1 MTEVLAGA
9 PDEVVTN
16 AIVQMVSLTPFGH
29 TGNLALITLDNGA
42 DHNRPSTF
50 GAASLTSL
58 SNAIDEA
65 QKSDAV
71 AIAVTGKPFIFAAG
85 ADLSAMSFLKDK
97 SQAIAIGDLG
107 HDVFLKLH
115 ESKKP
120 TFAFIN
126 GLALG
131 GGLEVGLNC
140 HYRTLASTAFTGLP
154 ECFLGLVPGW
164 GGATL
169 LPKLVGPENA
179 VQVIIVNALNNNTM
193 MKSKDALSLG
203 VVDAVFEPSDFLEN
217 SVKFAANVLNGKNK
231 IERKDFSKDSAAFEK
246 AIATGKAAVAK
257 KYSGAQIPSP
267 LAALDLIK
275 AAQSNSVR
283 DGFAAE
289 TKVLADLVMSDS
301 LRASLYSFN
310 LIQKKR
316 KKVEGAPKPALA
328 RKVTKVGVVGA
339 GLMASQL
346 ALLMLRNLK
355 VPVVITDIDQERVD
369 KGLSWIKSEI
379 QKLVDKKRLGS
390 EAATRL
396 LSNISGSVDKKVFAN
411 CDFVIEAIFEELALK
426 QKLFKELEAI
436 ITPECVLATNTS
448 SLSVEAMSEGLKNP
462 ERVVGFHF
470 FNPVAVMPLL
480 EVARTTKTDDATTAT
495 AINVGKELKKTMVI
509 VKDAPAFVVNRL
521 LTRFMGE
528 VTDAM
533 DEGTPYEVADAAMA
547 PLGFPMSSLELLGLV
562 GPGVALHVSETL
574 NKNLGPRYKVSPT
587 MQRFVKEGVKTFYVK
602 DANGLNIVNPAALAA
617 LEKGNSASTADQ
629 VRKRALEA
637 LATEA
642 KMMLDEGVVATPQEI
657 DICML
662 LGSGWPMHLGGILPY
677 LDREGI
683 SEAVCGVRFHPK
695 SLNNSEIVLAMPP
708 CLIPSSNTTTF
719 LYRCAIVIKAL
730 GSGLTHLG
738 SMTVTPTP
746 SR

>member
-1 MTEVLAGA
+1 MSDIKLPEGA
-9 PDEVVTN
+9 PEEVVTN
-16 AIVQMVSLTPFGH
+16 AILREVSLEPFGA
-29 TGNLALITLDNGA
+29 TGKLALITLDNGM
-42 DHNRPSTF
+42 DHNRPNTF
-50 GAASLTSL
+50 GAASLASL
-58 SNAIDEA
+58 KAAIESA
-65 QKSDAV
+65 ESSDAV

-85 ADLSAMSFLKDK
+85 ADLSGLAFLKDK
-97 SQAIAIGDLG
+97 SQALQIGKLG
-107 HDVFLKLH
+107 HDVFRKLG

-131 GGLEVGLNC
+131 GGLEVGLHC

-164 GGATL
+164 GGATI
-169 LPKLVGPENA
+169 LPKLIGPEKA
-179 VQVIIVNALNNNTM
+179 VQVIILNALNNNTM
-193 MKSKDALSLG
+193 MKAKDALGLG
-203 VVDAVFEPSDFLEN
+203 VVDAVYEPADFLEH
-217 SVKFAANVLNGKNK
+217 SIKFAAEIISGKKK
-231 IERKDFSKDSAAFEK
+231 IDRADYSKDTAGFEK

-257 KYSGAQIPSP
+257 KYGGAEIASP
-267 LAALDLIK
+267 LKALELIA
-275 AAQSNSVR
+275 AAQSNTYSQ
-283 DGFAAE
+283 GFDAE
-289 TKVLADLVMSDS
+289 DQVLADLVMTDS

-355 VPVVITDIDQERVD
+355 VPVVITDLDQERVD
-369 KGLSWIKSEI
+369 KGLAWIKAEI
-379 QKLVDKKRLGS
+379 AKLVEKKRLTPEG
-390 EAATRL
+390 ATRL
-396 LSNISGSVDKKVFAN
+396 LGNISGSTDQKVFAN
-411 CDFVIEAIFEELALK
+411 ADFVIEAIFEELSLK
-426 QKLFKELEAI
+426 QKLFKDLEKI
-436 ITPECVLATNTS
+436 ITPECILATNTS
-448 SLSVEAMSEGLKNP
+448 SLSVEAMSEGLTNP

-480 EVARTTKTDDATTAT
+480 EVARTSKTDDATTAT

-528 VTDAM
+528 VTDAI
-533 DEGTPYEVADAAMA
+533 DEGTPYDVADAAMR

-562 GPGVALHVSETL
+562 GPGVALHVAETL
-574 NKNLGPRYKVSPT
+574 NKNLGPRYKISPT
-587 MQRFVKEGVKTFYVK
+587 MQRFVKEGVRTFYVK
-602 DANGLNIVNPAALAA
+602 DDKGLNQVNPAALAL
-617 LEKGNSASTADQ
+617 LEKGSTPSTADQ
-629 VRKRALEA
+629 VRERALKA

-642 KMMLDEGVVATPQEI
+642 KMMLDEGVVATPSEI

-662 LGSGWPMHLGGILPY
+662 LGSGWPMHLGGILPF

-683 SEAVCGVRFHPK
+683 SEAVCGSRFHPAGVA
-695 SLNNSEIVLAMPP
+695 SLS
-708 CLIPSSNTTTF
+708 
-719 LYRCAIVIKAL
+719 
-730 GSGLTHLG
+730 
-738 SMTVTPTP
+738 
-746 SR
+746 

>member
-1 MTEVLAGA
+1 MSEVLAGA

-16 AIVQMVSLTPFGH
+16 AILQMVSLTPFGH

-42 DHNRPSTF
+42 DHNRPNTF
-50 GAASLTSL
+50 GPASLAAL

-107 HDVFLKLH
+107 HDVFIKLY

-217 SVKFAANVLNGKNK
+217 SVKFAANVLSGKTK
-231 IERKDFSKDSAAFEK
+231 IERKDFSKDTAGFEK

-267 LAALDLIK
+267 LAALELIK

-369 KGLSWIKSEI
+369 KGLTWIKSEI
-379 QKLVDKKRLGS
+379 QKLVDKKRLS
-390 EAATRL
+390 TEAASRL

-411 CDFVIEAIFEELALK
+411 CDFIIEAIFEELALK
-426 QKLFKELEAI
+426 QKLFKELEQI
-436 ITPECVLATNTS
+436 ITPECILATNTS

-528 VTDAM
+528 VTDAI

-587 MQRFVKEGVKTFYVK
+587 MQRFVKEGVKTFYIK
-602 DANGLNIVNPAALAA
+602 DANGINTVNPAALAA
-617 LEKGNSASTADQ
+617 LEKGNKPSTAEQ

-695 SLNNSEIVLAMPP
+695 GVASLP
-708 CLIPSSNTTTF
+708 
-719 LYRCAIVIKAL
+719 
-730 GSGLTHLG
+730 
-738 SMTVTPTP
+738 
-746 SR
+746 